1 MIQVENLTIQ
11 SGPFLLE
18 GVTFEI
24 PQGEYAV
31 LMGRTGCGKTTLLE
45 AICGLKSVKKGA
57 IKICGKDVTHAK
69 PALRDIGF
77 VPQEGALFPTMT
89 VAEQIGF
96 SLNIRKWKPAE
107 VTERVEELSELLGI
121 THLLKRYPRGLSGG
135 ERQRVALGRALAAKP
150 NVLCLDEPLSA
161 LDESTRLDMYQVL
174 ASVRDHYHT
183 TTLHITHSSEEAC
196 QLGDVLFRFN
206 DGKVVSETQPQPTIS
221 SPAPATPK

>member
-1 MIQVENLTIQ
+1 MIQVEKLVVQ
-11 SGPFLLE
+11 SGSFSLQE
-18 GVTFEI
+18 VSFEI

-45 AICGLKSVKKGA
+45 AICGLKSVKSGS

-77 VPQEGALFPTMT
+77 VPQEGALFPTLT

-96 SLNIRKWKPAE
+96 ALNIRKWKRAE
-107 VTERVEELSELLGI
+107 IEARVNELSELLGI
-121 THLLKRYPRGLSGG
+121 HHLLERYPKGLSGG
-135 ERQRVALGRALAAKP
+135 ERQRVALGRALAAQP

-161 LDESTRLDMYQVL
+161 LDEATRLDMYQVL

-183 TTLHITHSSEEAC
+183 TTLHITHSSEEAK
-196 QLGDVLFRFN
+196 QLGDVLFRF
-206 DGKVVSETQPQPTIS
+206 DEGKIVNETPHTPTITE
-221 SPAPATPK
+221 PAPSTPK